1 MQLNKFCTWTH
12 PWNYDYTLRIANLP
26 FTPESLFMPL
36 CKSLPFTPPS
46 AHQRD
51 VFSVM
56 CISLNVLKFYKWNY
70 IVCTLFCLAFF
81 SQQRLFWDLAVPLCA
96 SVIYSFLL
104 LRSIS
109 LNVYTMLEDT
119 FRPPLRLLR
128 LSPKLGTKG
137 NKKL

>member
-1 MQLNKFCTWTH
+1 MHVNTPMKLWLYSQDSKLTLH
-12 PWNYDYTLRIANLP
+12 PR
-26 FTPESLFMPL
+26 
-36 CKSLPFTPPS
+36 KSLHAPLQIPSFHPSLPPL

-128 LSPKLGTKG
+128 LSPKLGTKS

>member
-1 MQLNKFCTWTH
+1 MHVNTPVKLWLYSQDSKL
-12 PWNYDYTLRIANLP
+12 TLYP
-26 FTPESLFMPL
+26 Q
-36 CKSLPFTPPS
+36 KSLHAPLQIPTFRSSLPPS

-128 LSPKLGTKG
+128 LSPKLGTKS